1 MKVLAAMIIG
11 ETRYP
16 FVPKS
21 RRKLRV
27 GQFWSMP
34 VSGRHFA
41 CGTILRLPGEVGSH
55 QGRLLVV
62 GIHKWLGKVRP
73 TATDIAGRRIVAQ
86 GVLHVDAIRKNGG
99 EVQGFRRLSVDDR
112 KAVVG
117 LEALPKWSAEDLE
130 RVVVKAVRDLR

>member
-11 ETRYP
+11 ETKYP

-21 RRKLRV
+21 QRKLRV
-27 GQFWSMP
+27 GQFWSLP
-34 VSGRHFA
+34 VFGPHFA

-55 QGRLLVV
+55 RARILVV
-62 GIHKWLGKVRP
+62 GIHEWLGRVRP
-73 TATDIAGRRIVAQ
+73 TAADIAGRRIVTR
-86 GVLHVDAIRKNGG
+86 GVLHVDAIRRNGG
-99 EVQGFRRLSVDDR
+99 VVEGWRRPSIDDR

-117 LEALPKWSAEDLE
+117 LEALPQWSAEDLE

>member
-1 MKVLAAMIIG
+1 MLAAMVIG

-34 VSGRHFA
+34 VFGRHFA
-41 CGTILRLPGEVGSH
+41 CGTILRLPGEVGSR
-55 QGRLLVV
+55 QARILVV

-73 TATDIAGRRIVAQ
+73 TAEDIAGRRIVAQ

-99 EVQGFRRLSVDDR
+99 EVEGFRRLSAEHR

-117 LEALPKWSAEDLE
+117 LEGLPEWSAEGLE
-130 RVVVKAVRDLR
+130 RAVVKAVRDLR